1 MARAPSSPDPPGFT
15 ALPPDS
21 FELLASPPSPHGWRL
36 QQTIGLGAV
45 KAEVES
51 LDSANGRITSARAG
65 DRTFRADAFVIAT
78 GHHIGG
84 GIRGGRTAVEALLG
98 MGVFNDR
105 WPVSSVRARPTP
117 LEFLDAAAAV
127 RSGLMTDKRPQRPY
141 EGRRLLYPKPL
152 AIPC

>member
-21 FELLASPPSPHGWRL
+21 FELLASPPSTHGWRL

-65 DRTFRADAFVIAT
+65 DRTFRADAFFIAP
-78 GHHIGG
+78 GPHIGG
-84 GIRGGRTAVEALLG
+84 GIRGARPAVEPLLG
-98 MGVFNDR
+98 LGVFNDGR
-105 WPVSSVRARPTP
+105 PGSSGGARLRH
-117 LEFLDAAAAV
+117 LEYLD
-127 RSGLMTDKRPQRPY
+127 
-141 EGRRLLYPKPL
+141 
-152 AIPC
+152 